1 MGRDFWNLKTDQR
14 KLYAVILCIGG
25 LMTILL
31 GIKAF
36 EDTKLPGGYEL
47 PKTEVG
53 EGSFSQELVAVV
65 ENEKFSFTLEIPEK
79 TVSEVE
85 AKKRLSQAAETLNT
99 ILKAENQSLAAI
111 TTDICFPDRIED
123 LAVEVEWTDKL
134 PDYFDSDG
142 MLRQDLEIHNPVEQ
156 KVTAILSCQNYT
168 KDYEAVLTILPRN
181 LPIQWKLREQIE
193 QLSKA
198 DGSGMKL
205 PKEYEGQTIF
215 WRKPLDATFVCFG
228 ILTMAAVIFLKAAH
242 RQDAKRQKKMR
253 QESME
258 KDYAQIVSKFTML
271 LSAGLS
277 VRNAWERIVMLDGGK
292 RGGNHPVYEEM
303 NRSMRQMQ
311 QGVSELEV
319 YESFGIS
326 VGLIHYK
333 KLMALF
339 IMERKRGSNHLLETM
354 NQEMLQALEEQ
365 KRKTRQQGEK
375 TGTKLL
381 LPMMGMLAVV
391 FIMILVPA
399 FLSFGL

>member
-1 MGRDFWNLKTDQR
+1 
-14 KLYAVILCIGG
+14 
-25 LMTILL
+25 
-31 GIKAF
+31 
-36 EDTKLPGGYEL
+36 
-47 PKTEVG
+47 
-53 EGSFSQELVAVV
+53 
-65 ENEKFSFTLEIPEK
+65 
-79 TVSEVE
+79 
-85 AKKRLSQAAETLNT
+85 
-99 ILKAENQSLAAI
+99 
-111 TTDICFPDRIED
+111 
-123 LAVEVEWTDKL
+123 
-134 PDYFDSDG
+134 
-142 MLRQDLEIHNPVEQ
+142 
-156 KVTAILSCQNYT
+156 
-168 KDYEAVLTILPRN
+168 
-181 LPIQWKLREQIE
+181 
-193 QLSKA
+193 
-198 DGSGMKL
+198 MKL